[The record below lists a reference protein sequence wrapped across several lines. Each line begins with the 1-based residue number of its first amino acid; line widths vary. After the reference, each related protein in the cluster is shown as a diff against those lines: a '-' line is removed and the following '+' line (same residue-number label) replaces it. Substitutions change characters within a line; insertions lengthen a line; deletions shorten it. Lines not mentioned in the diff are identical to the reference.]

1 MSKTALCCLEIL
13 RNQWEVKQ
21 LEQIHT
27 GTVAMKQFSAGA
39 HVKGTRIDTNAKR
52 EEPIFD
58 ALMGQ
63 KKEQCSSDVVA
74 EKSRKPEETR
84 EDAAPEQEAVEK
96 SEKPV
101 AGKEE
106 EETCDVARE
115 AAAAQI
121 IWLVEPNA
129 GHMEDLEQMR
139 RVVAAGRP
147 AVFAISNQPAK
158 LVDGVLGEKLV
169 ELTREGLA
177 VSEEIVA
184 GVAPE
189 SEMQMEVNAGG
200 EESAVMEFELDTVQ
214 EIEVEVEETGGEAV
228 VAEAPLFD
236 DVEAAPIKVAEAPA
250 RAEQSE
256 PVEQQVT
263 TKLADLLENGETKV
277 QIQLEPVELGKLTIE
292 LTRSEDGTLSVL
304 LDAEKAQTRGLLEK
318 HMGTLQEALTERGQ
332 KVAQIT
338 VERGEEAQRHDNQQR
353 DDFSDGRNGQPQQE
367 QQRRDDRREGL
378 DFLQQ
383 LRLGLIP
390 LEDEEDK

>member
-1 MSKTALCCLEIL
+1 M
-13 RNQWEVKQ
+13 
-21 LEQIHT
+21 EQIHT
-27 GTVAMKQFSAGA
+27 GTIARKQFPVGA
-39 HVKGTRIDTNAKR
+39 HVLGAKIDFGAKR

-63 KKEQCSSDVVA
+63 KKDQCSSDVVS

-84 EDAAPEQEAVEK
+84 EDTATEHEAMEK
-96 SEKPV
+96 TEKPV
-101 AGKEE
+101 AGKDE

-121 IWLVEPNA
+121 VWLMEPNA
-129 GHMEDLEQMR
+129 IHLKAPEQMQS
-139 RVVAAGRP
+139 AATIERP
-147 AVFAISNQPAK
+147 MLFAINDEPVK
-158 LVDGVLGEKLV
+158 PLEGLMGEKLA
-169 ELTREGLA
+169 ELTSGEPQIT
-177 VSEEIVA
+177 SEEIVA
-184 GVAPE
+184 GAAIQQP
-189 SEMQMEVNAGG
+189 EMQLEADTGSDESIVGKYEPDAAQFEV
-200 EESAVMEFELDTVQ
+200 TVS
-214 EIEVEVEETGGEAV
+214 EGEETGGEAAV
-228 VAEAPLFD
+228 EQIPLFD
-236 DVEAAPIKVAEAPA
+236 DVEAAPIKVAEAPE

-256 PVEQQVT
+256 PVENQVT
-263 TKLADLLENGETKV
+263 TKLAGLLENGETKV

-304 LDAEKAQTRGLLEK
+304 LDAEKVQTRGLLEK

-338 VERGEEAQRHDNQQR
+338 VERGDEAQRQDNQQR
-353 DDFSDGRNGQPQQE
+353 ENFYDDGRNGQQQQE
-367 QQRRDDRREGL
+367 QQRRDERRDGL

>member
-1 MSKTALCCLEIL
+1 M
-13 RNQWEVKQ
+13 
-21 LEQIHT
+21 EQIHT
-27 GTVAMKQFSAGA
+27 GTVSMKQFSAGA
-39 HVKGTRIDTNAKR
+39 HVKGTKVDFGAQR
-52 EEPIFD
+52 EEQIFD

-63 KKEQCSSDVVA
+63 KKDQCSNDVVA

-84 EDAAPEQEAVEK
+84 EEAVSEHEPA
-96 SEKPV
+96 EKP
-101 AGKEE
+101 ATGKKE

-121 IWLVEPNA
+121 VWLVEPNA
-129 GHMEDLEQMR
+129 IHLKAPEQMQN
-139 RVVAAGRP
+139 VAMIERP
-147 AVFAISNQPAK
+147 ALFAVSDEPAK
-158 LVDGVLGEKLV
+158 PIEGLLSE
-169 ELTREGLA
+169 ELTGEATL
-177 VSEEIVA
+177 VNEEIVT
-184 GVAPE
+184 
-189 SEMQMEVNAGG
+189 EMQLEANAGG
-200 EESAVMEFELDTVQ
+200 EEEAAMEFELDTTQ
-214 EIEVEVEETGGEAV
+214 QIEIEVEVEETGGEAV
-228 VAEAPLFD
+228 AEEAPLFD
-236 DVEAAPIKVAEAPA
+236 SVEAAPIKVAEAPA

-338 VERGEEAQRHDNQQR
+338 VERGDEAQRQENQQR
-353 DDFSDGRNGQPQQE
+353 DDFNDGRNGQQQQE
-367 QQRRDDRREGL
+367 QQRRDERREGL

>member
-1 MSKTALCCLEIL
+1 M
-13 RNQWEVKQ
+13 
-21 LEQIHT
+21 EQIHT
-27 GTVAMKQFSAGA
+27 GTVSMKQFSVGA
-39 HVKGTRIDTNAKR
+39 HVKGTKVDFGAQR
-52 EEPIFD
+52 EEQIFD

-63 KKEQCSSDVVA
+63 KKDQCSSDVVA

-84 EDAAPEQEAVEK
+84 EEAVSEHEPA
-96 SEKPV
+96 EKPV

-121 IWLVEPNA
+121 VWLVEPNA
-129 GHMEDLEQMR
+129 IHLKAPEQMQN
-139 RVVAAGRP
+139 VATIERP
-147 AVFAISNQPAK
+147 ELFAISDAPAK
-158 LVDGVLGEKLV
+158 PIEGLLGE
-169 ELTREGLA
+169 ELAEQIGEGVV
-177 VSEEIVA
+177 VSEDIVA
-184 GVAPE
+184 GIAPE
-189 SEMQMEVNAGG
+189 TEMQMETNAGG
-200 EESAVMEFELDTVQ
+200 EENAAMEFDLDTAR
-214 EIEVEVEETGGEAV
+214 EVDIEVEETGGEAV
-228 VAEAPLFD
+228 AEEAPLFEN
-236 DVEAAPIKVAEAPA
+236 VEAAPIKVAEAPV

-338 VERGEEAQRHDNQQR
+338 VERGEEAQRQENQQR
-353 DDFSDGRNGQPQQE
+353 DDFNDGRNSQQQE

>member
-1 MSKTALCCLEIL
+1 M
-13 RNQWEVKQ
+13 
-21 LEQIHT
+21 EQIHT
-27 GTVAMKQFSAGA
+27 GTVSMKQFSAGA
-39 HVKGTRIDTNAKR
+39 HVKGTKVDFGAQR
-52 EEPIFD
+52 EEQIFD

-63 KKEQCSSDVVA
+63 KKDQCSNDVVA

-84 EDAAPEQEAVEK
+84 EEAV
-96 SEKPV
+96 SEREPAETPV
-101 AGKEE
+101 AGKKE

-121 IWLVEPNA
+121 VWLVEPNA
-129 GHMEDLEQMR
+129 IHLKAPEQMQNVAMIER
-139 RVVAAGRP
+139 PALFAVSDEPAKPIEGLLSEELTGETQVGIEEVVAE
-147 AVFAISNQPAK
+147 VIQQP
-158 LVDGVLGEKLV
+158 
-169 ELTREGLA
+169 
-177 VSEEIVA
+177 
-184 GVAPE
+184 
-189 SEMQMEVNAGG
+189 EMQMEANASG
-200 EESAVMEFELDTVQ
+200 EENAAMEFDLDTAP
-214 EIEVEVEETGGEAV
+214 EIDIEETGGEAV
-228 VAEAPLFD
+228 AEEAPLFD
-236 DVEAAPIKVAEAPA
+236 GVEAAPIKVAEAPA

-338 VERGEEAQRHDNQQR
+338 VERGDEAQRQENQQR
-353 DDFSDGRNGQPQQE
+353 DDFNDGRNGQQQQE
-367 QQRRDDRREGL
+367 QQRRDERREGL

>member
-1 MSKTALCCLEIL
+1 M
-13 RNQWEVKQ
+13 
-21 LEQIHT
+21 EQIHT
-27 GTVAMKQFSAGA
+27 GTVSMKQFSAGA
-39 HVKGTRIDTNAKR
+39 HVKGTKVDFGAQR
-52 EEPIFD
+52 EEQIFD

-63 KKEQCSSDVVA
+63 KKDQCSNDVVA

-84 EDAAPEQEAVEK
+84 EEAVSEHEPA
-96 SEKPV
+96 EKPV

-121 IWLVEPNA
+121 VWLVEPNA
-129 GHMEDLEQMR
+129 IHLKAPEQMQN
-139 RVVAAGRP
+139 VAMIERP
-147 AVFAISNQPAK
+147 ALFAVSDEPAK
-158 LVDGVLGEKLV
+158 PIEGLLSE
-169 ELTREGLA
+169 ELTGEATLIGEA
-177 VSEEIVA
+177 V
-184 GVAPE
+184 
-189 SEMQMEVNAGG
+189 MQLEANAGG
-200 EESAVMEFELDTVQ
+200 EENAAMEFDLDTAP
-214 EIEVEVEETGGEAV
+214 EIDIEETGGEAV
-228 VAEAPLFD
+228 AEEVPLFD
-236 DVEAAPIKVAEAPA
+236 GVEAAPIKVAEAPA

-256 PVEQQVT
+256 AVEQQVT

-338 VERGEEAQRHDNQQR
+338 VERGDEAQRQENQQR
-353 DDFSDGRNGQPQQE
+353 DDFNDGRSGQQQQE
-367 QQRRDDRREGL
+367 QQRRDERREGL